1 MLWSVKDQA
10 CPAHARRPS
19 MAAQLKSGKRLF
31 CPSVRQICPAPAS
44 RYGARRWLG
53 ASVAGSARISGETP
67 WCTWPRGS
75 SFALYPVTRA
85 SSGDE
90 HCRTAGPRCD
100 AVSADTDA
108 ATNSWRLRGS
118 TAGDELVGLH
128 GIP

>member
-67 WCTWPRGS
+67 GTWPRGS
-75 SFALYPVTRA
+75 GFALYPVTGLVRRRA
-85 SSGDE
+85 LPDG
-90 HCRTAGPRCD
+90 
-100 AVSADTDA
+100 
-108 ATNSWRLRGS
+108 WGS
-118 TAGDELVGLH
+118 M
-128 GIP
+128 